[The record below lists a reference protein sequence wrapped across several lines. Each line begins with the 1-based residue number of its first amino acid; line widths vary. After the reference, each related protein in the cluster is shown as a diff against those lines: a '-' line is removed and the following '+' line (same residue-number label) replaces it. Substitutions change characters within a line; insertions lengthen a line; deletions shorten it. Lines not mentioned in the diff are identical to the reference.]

1 VTVKLTVT
9 DDQGRTDSADV
20 IIGSATAVTSAPAQ
34 AGNTACI
41 AAITSGP
48 TPTPGGSTP
57 PPTPPPTPQPSASS
71 SGGSHHGGGSLEL
84 FTLGLLGLIAVQL
97 VRRRR
102 RAHFSRC
109 I

>member
-1 VTVKLTVT
+1 VT
-9 DDQGRTDSADV
+9 DDQGRTDTAEV
-20 IIGSATAVTSAPAQ
+20 IIGSASAVTAAPAQ

-41 AAITSGP
+41 AAITSGA

-57 PPTPPPTPQPSASS
+57 PPTPIPTPQPSGSS
-71 SGGSHHGGGSLEL
+71 GGGSHHGGGSLEL
-84 FTLGLLGLIAVQL
+84 LTLGLLGLVTVQL

-102 RAHFSRC
+102 YAHFFRC